1 MDLVEKII
9 DFRARN
15 RMSQDEF
22 AKGVGIDRVSLVK
35 IEGRKRKPHT
45 VNVRR
50 IEIFM
55 EDYNNKKGEQ

>member
-15 RMSQDEF
+15 RMSQKEF
-22 AKGVGIDRVSLVK
+22 AKGVGINRVSLTK
-35 IEGRKRKPHT
+35 IEGRKRKPRT
-45 VNVRR
+45 VNARR

-55 EDYNNKKGEQ
+55 EDYNNKKGE